1 MNQEEVLERLKEE
14 LEMPFFQAKLEDK
27 EYSEEDYQQVKADLV
42 RYFDDYVR
50 NVEN

>member
-1 MNQEEVLERLKEE
+1 MNQEQVLDRLREE
-14 LEMPFFQAKLEDK
+14 LTMSFFEAKLEDK

-42 RYFDDYVR
+42 KYFDDYVR

>member
-1 MNQEEVLERLKEE
+1 MNQEQVLDRLREE
-14 LEMPFFQAKLEDK
+14 LTTPFFEAKLEDK

-42 RYFDDYVR
+42 KYFDDYVR

>member
-1 MNQEEVLERLKEE
+1 MNAQDVLDRLREE
-14 LEMPFFQAKLEDK
+14 LEMPFFNGKVEEK
-27 EYSEEDYQQVKADLV
+27 TYTEEEYQELKQSLI